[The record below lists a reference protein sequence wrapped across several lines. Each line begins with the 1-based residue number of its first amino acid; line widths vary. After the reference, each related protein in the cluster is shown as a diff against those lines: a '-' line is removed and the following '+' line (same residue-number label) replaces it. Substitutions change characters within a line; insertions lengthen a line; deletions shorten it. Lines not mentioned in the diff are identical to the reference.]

1 MKNSLPRVF
10 PGMIGQTVSHYRV
23 LSQLG
28 GGGMGV
34 VYEAED
40 INLGRHVALKFLPPE
55 TEKDP
60 LALDRFQ
67 REARAASALN
77 HPNICTIYE
86 VGEDG
91 GRHFIAMELL
101 EGETLKNRIHGQP
114 HGQTMELE
122 PLLNLGT
129 QIADA
134 LDAAHAKGIVHRDIK
149 PANIFVTSRNQAKI
163 LDFGLAKRTA
173 QASIHS
179 DAVTLSSAATV
190 DEPFL
195 TSPGSTVGTVA
206 YMSPEQARGKDLD
219 TRTDLFSFGAVLYE
233 MATGALPFRGDT
245 SAVIFDAIL
254 NRAPASPLRLNPDLP
269 PHFEEILNKLLEKD
283 RDLRYQS
290 AADVRSDLKRLKRD
304 SESGTIVA
312 ATSSSSSI
320 RSSSIQKPVAPVR
333 KLPPWLI
340 PTLVVALVAASIGFV
355 FLRRGHALTEKDS
368 ILITDFV
375 NTTAD
380 PVFDG
385 TLKKAL
391 AVDLEQSPY
400 LNVFPDQKIRQTL
413 QFMGRSPGDRITTD
427 IGREICQRDGI
438 KALLNGSIDSVGGQ
452 YVITLE
458 ATNAASGDSLGRQ
471 QAQADRKEDVLNALH
486 GAASKL
492 RGQLGESLSMVQ
504 KYDMSLSQAT
514 TSSLDALKAF
524 SLGDAKHSMG
534 DELGALPNYQHAIE
548 IDPNF
553 AMAYARLGTNY
564 SNLGQSELSEQN
576 RQKAFELRDRASERE
591 KLYIMAHYYA
601 DSGQL
606 DKGITAYEL
615 YRQTYPRDATPFS
628 NLSGIYNDLGQF
640 DNALENAKRAVE
652 IDPES
657 VVGYANAARAY
668 AGLNRVEEARATVN
682 TALQHKVSPTP
693 FHLELAALDWAEGK
707 DADMEKELQSSS
719 ATPDGEL
726 AVLEFR
732 FDLACAR
739 GQVRQA
745 QDFARQTEEALDRLH
760 LQGRANME
768 AGLASFD
775 ALVGDHAEADN
786 GANEALRLS
795 RILSVEGNVATT
807 FAILRQDQKA
817 FALADEIQRAYPNNT
832 IVINVTVP
840 IIRAIAALRPANPA
854 KADPAKAI
862 DFLNTAALYARAN
875 AGVFYARGMAYEQAG
890 HYAEAQQD
898 IQKVLDMKSRN
909 GPDVIFVIAQLE
921 LARVFQ
927 KQSDAAKARVAYQNV
942 LADWKD
948 ADPDVP
954 LLHEA
959 KAEYAKLQ

>member
-1 MKNSLPRVF
+1 
-10 PGMIGQTVSHYRV
+10 MIGQTVSHYRV

-77 HPNICTIYE
+77 HPNICTVYE
-86 VGEDG
+86 VGEDR

-101 EGETLKNRIHGQP
+101 EGETLKKRIHGQP
-114 HGQTMELE
+114 MELE
-122 PLLNLGT
+122 PLLNFGT

-173 QASIHS
+173 KVPLP
-179 DAVTLSSAATV
+179 DAATISSAATV

-233 MATGALPFRGDT
+233 MATGAVAFHGDT

-254 NRAPASPLRLNPDLP
+254 NRPPASPLRLNPDLP

-283 RDLRYQS
+283 CDLRYQS

-304 SESGTIVA
+304 SESGTILA
-312 ATSSSSSI
+312 AASSSSAI
-320 RSSSIQKPVAPVR
+320 SSASLRKPASPAR
-333 KLPPWLI
+333 KLPLWLI
-340 PTLVVALVAASIGFV
+340 PSLIVALVAAGIGFV
-355 FLRRGHALTEKDS
+355 FLKRGHALTEKDS

-400 LNVFPDQKIRQTL
+400 LNVFPEQKIRQTL

-427 IGREICQRDGI
+427 VGREICQRDGI
-438 KALLNGSIDSVGGQ
+438 KAMLNGSIDSVGGQ
-452 YVITLE
+452 YVVTLE
-458 ATNAASGDSLGRQ
+458 ATTASSGDSLGRQ
-471 QAQADRKEDVLNALH
+471 QAQAERKEDVLNALH
-486 GAASKL
+486 GAATKL

-504 KYDMSLSQAT
+504 KYDMSLSMAT
-514 TSSLDALKAF
+514 TSSLEALKALT
-524 SLGDAKHSMG
+524 LGDAKHNMG
-534 DELGALPNYQHAIE
+534 DELGAAPNYQHAIE
-548 IDPNF
+548 LDPNF
-553 AMAYARLGTNY
+553 AMAYARLGTVYN
-564 SNLGQSELSEQN
+564 NLDQTQLSEQN

-591 KLYIMAHYYA
+591 KLYITSHYYA

-615 YRQTYPRDATPFS
+615 YRQTYPRDSTPFN
-628 NLSGIYNDLGQF
+628 NLAVIYNQLGQF
-640 DNALENAKRAVE
+640 DNALQNAKRAVE
-652 IDPES
+652 LDPDMLS
-657 VVGYANAARAY
+657 GYGQVASAY

-682 TALQHKVSPTP
+682 AVFQHKGSTKG
-693 FHLELAALDWAEGK
+693 FHLWLASLDWAEGK
-707 DADMEKELQSSS
+707 DGDIEKELQSASEE
-719 ATPDGEL
+719 PDGALGALRFRSGL
-726 AVLEFR
+726 AGV
-732 FDLACAR
+732 R

-745 QDFARQTEEALDRLH
+745 REFARQSEEAYDRLH
-760 LQGRANME
+760 LQGRAGVE
-768 AGLASFD
+768 AQLATFE
-775 ALVGDHAEADN
+775 ALVGNRVEATD
-786 GANEALRLS
+786 GATDALRLS
-795 RILSVEGNVATT
+795 RTLGVMGSAATT

-817 FALADEIQRAYPNNT
+817 LALADEIQRAHPNDT
-832 IVINVTVP
+832 MAINVTIPV
-840 IIRAIAALRPANPA
+840 IRAVVALRPANPA
-854 KADPAKAI
+854 KIDPAQAI
-862 DFLNTAALYARAN
+862 DFLNTAALYARAD
-875 AGVFYARGMAYEQAG
+875 AGVLYARGLAYEQAG
-890 HYAEAQQD
+890 RYSEAQQD
-898 IQKVLDMKSRN
+898 LQKVLEMKAHS
-909 GPDVIFVIAQLE
+909 GPDIVFVIAQLQ
-921 LARVFQ
+921 LGRLFQ
-927 KQSDAAKARVAYQNV
+927 KQGDTPKARIAYQNF
-942 LADWKD
+942 LAAWKD

>member
-1 MKNSLPRVF
+1 MSDSLPGVS
-10 PGMIGQTVSHYRV
+10 PGMIGETVSHYRV

-40 INLGRHVALKFLPPE
+40 INLGRHVALKFLPPD

-60 LALDRFQ
+60 LALDRFH

-86 VGEDG
+86 VGEDN

-114 HGQTMELE
+114 HSQPMELGQ
-122 PLLNLGT
+122 LLDLGT

-134 LDAAHAKGIVHRDIK
+134 LDAAHAKGIIHRDIK

-173 QASIHS
+173 KPSI
-179 DAVTLSSAATV
+179 LSAATIGSAATV

-219 TRTDLFSFGAVLYE
+219 ARSDLFSFGAVLYE
-233 MATGALPFRGDT
+233 MATGAVPFRGDT

-254 NRAPASPLRLNPDLP
+254 NRPPAPPLRLNPDLP
-269 PHFEEILNKLLEKD
+269 PQFEGILNKLLEKD

-312 ATSSSSSI
+312 VPSSSSSI
-320 RSSSIQKPVAPVR
+320 RRPAAQSRSR
-333 KLPPWLI
+333 NLPLWLVPPLI
-340 PTLVVALVAASIGFV
+340 VALVGAGIGIV
-355 FLRRGHALTEKDS
+355 FLKRGHALTEKDS

-391 AVDLEQSPY
+391 AVDLGQSPY

-413 QFMGRSPGDRITTD
+413 QFMGRSPTDRITGD
-427 IGREICQRDGI
+427 VGREICQRDGI
-438 KALLNGSIDSVGGQ
+438 KATLNGSIDSVGGQ

-458 ATNAASGDSLGRQ
+458 ATNASSGDSLGRQ
-471 QAQADRKEDVLNALH
+471 QAQAGRKEDVLNALH
-486 GAASKL
+486 GAATKL
-492 RGQLGESLSMVQ
+492 RGQLGESLSTVQ

-514 TSSLDALKAF
+514 TSSLDALKAL
-524 SLGDAKHSMG
+524 SMGDAKHNMG
-534 DELGALPNYQHAIE
+534 DELGAVPNYQHAIE

-553 AMAYARLGTNY
+553 AMAYARLGTVY
-564 SNLGQSELSEQN
+564 LNLQQTELSEQK

-591 KLYIMAHYYA
+591 KLYIMSHYYA

-606 DKGITAYEL
+606 DKGITVLEL
-615 YRQTYPRDATPFS
+615 YRQTYPRDPVSFN
-628 NLSGIYNDLGQF
+628 NLANIYNQLGQF

-652 IDPES
+652 LDPDMVS
-657 VVGYANAARAY
+657 GYVNLAAAY
-668 AGLNRVEEARATVN
+668 AGLNRVEEARATIN
-682 TALQHKVSPTP
+682 TALQRKISSTICHAS
-693 FHLELAALDWAEGK
+693 LASLDWLEGK
-707 DADMEKELQSSS
+707 DADMEKELRSIST
-719 ATPDGEL
+719 TPDGEL
-726 AVLEFR
+726 TVLGFR
-732 FDLACAR
+732 FGLASTR
-739 GQVRQA
+739 GQVRQTLE
-745 QDFARQTEEALDRLH
+745 FARQTQDAFDLLH
-760 LQGRANME
+760 LQGGADIE
-768 AGLASFD
+768 AQLASFEALAGNSSQAASD
-775 ALVGDHAEADN
+775 AT
-786 GANEALRLS
+786 EALRLS
-795 RILSVEGNVATT
+795 RTLPVMGNVAMT
-807 FAILRQDQKA
+807 FAVLQQDQKA
-817 FALADEIQRAYPNNT
+817 LALADEIQRAHPNDT
-832 IVINVTVP
+832 IAINVTVP
-840 IIRAIAALRPANPA
+840 VIRAIAALRPANPA

-862 DFLNTAALYARAN
+862 DFLNTAALYARASS
-875 AGVFYARGMAYEQAG
+875 GVFYVRGLAYEHSG
-890 HYAEAQQD
+890 RYSEAQQD
-898 IQKVLDMKSRN
+898 LQKVMDLKPHN
-909 GPDVIFVIAQLE
+909 GPDVLFAAAQLE
-921 LARVFQ
+921 LGRLFQ
-927 KQSDAAKARVAYQNV
+927 KEGDVPKARIAYQNFF
-942 LADWKD
+942 AAWKD